1 MASTLHLSATLADAS
16 RGLAERIVAIVH
28 EQVATRGR
36 CDIALAGGRTPET
49 LYRLLASD
57 FRGAIPW
64 THVHIFWSDERYVA
78 ASDPDSNSRMARRTL
93 LDHVPCPADHVHPMP
108 TFITPA
114 ESAAAAYEQT
124 LRDHLGAVP
133 RFDVML
139 LGVGA
144 DGHTASLFP
153 HTPALD
159 ERTRWVVATT
169 APAPPASRLSLTFG
183 VINRAVNTF
192 VLAAGADKIA
202 LVEQARLPH
211 ADPAACPIA
220 RLRESTGHVEWWL
233 ARVP

>member
-1 MASTLHLSATLADAS
+1 MSSSVHLSATLADAS
-16 RGLAERIVAIVH
+16 RNVAERIVAVVQ
-28 EQVATRGR
+28 EAVAARGR
-36 CDIALAGGRTPET
+36 CTIALAGGRTPET

-64 THVHIFWSDERYVA
+64 AHVHIFWSDERYVA
-78 ASDPDSNSRMARRTL
+78 ASDPHSNYRMARRTL

-108 TFITPA
+108 THISPVT
-114 ESAAAAYEQT
+114 AAAANYEQT

-153 HTPALD
+153 HAGALD
-159 ERTRWVVATT
+159 EQTRWVVATT
-169 APAPPASRLSLTFG
+169 SPAPPASRLSVTFG
-183 VINRAVNTF
+183 VINRAANTF
-192 VLAAGADKIA
+192 VLTAGADKIA
-202 LVEQARLPH
+202 MVEQARLPQ
-211 ADPAACPIA
+211 ADPARYPVA